1 MEKQKQHVKQK
12 EKDKLTSGTCCTEPT
27 ASAGEKMYYELK
39 RDSIGFSQWESLS
52 PSKKARFEYL
62 AAKQG

>member
-1 MEKQKQHVKQK
+1 MEKKLHVKQK
-12 EKDKLTSGTCCTEPT
+12 EKEELTSGTCCTEPT